1 MAEGGEL
8 GMPAPFPREYRASG
22 VLMPLLSLP
31 CRYGIG
37 DLGPTALAWIDRL
50 REAGQGWWQ
59 ALPLGPTGYG
69 NSPYQPLSSF
79 AGNELVV
86 SPDGL
91 MEEGLLRPEDC
102 SGYPNSPDVI
112 DYAAVIAFKRRLLET
127 AFRNFMAGNAAT
139 LRLPFERFG
148 ATHAYWLDDHALFR
162 ALKDK
167 YGGAH
172 YLEWPAELVRR
183 DASALATIRVE
194 LREQIDEVRFS
205 QFLLFRQAKALT
217 DYARSKSI
225 HLIGDLPFFVSP
237 DSSDLWANPE
247 FFLLDSARRPRFV
260 AGVPPD
266 YFSAHGQRWG
276 NPVYCWDSLR
286 STGYRWWVERLR
298 ARLKHVHVV
307 RLDHFR
313 AFAAA
318 WHVPAQAE
326 TAQTGEW
333 SSGPGA
339 DFFQIVAKELGGLP
353 FIAEDLGLITPDV
366 SALRDQ
372 FGIPGTRVL
381 QFAFDGNNGNPHRPD
396 NYASNTVVYTGT
408 HDNATS
414 RGWFEEAPDH
424 ERQDLWRYLR
434 REPGSV
440 DQVAPILIAAA
451 WESQAALAIMPLS
464 DLLNLGNEARLNRPG
479 SPDGNWSWR
488 CDEKLLDS
496 TTFEWLR
503 ELTQRCGRGVRQA
516 SV

>member
-148 ATHAYWLDDHALFR
+148 VTHAYWLDDYALFR

-225 HLIGDLPFFVSP
+225 HLSATYRSSFHPTPAIFGQIRNFFCSIAHADHVSSP
-237 DSSDLWANPE
+237 VSHPIISVHTASDGATLYIAGIRFDRPVIAGGSSDCA
-247 FFLLDSARRPRFV
+247 
-260 AGVPPD
+260 
-266 YFSAHGQRWG
+266 
-276 NPVYCWDSLR
+276 
-286 STGYRWWVERLR
+286 
-298 ARLKHVHVV
+298 
-307 RLDHFR
+307 
-313 AFAAA
+313 
-318 WHVPAQAE
+318 PA
-326 TAQTGEW
+326 
-333 SSGPGA
+333 
-339 DFFQIVAKELGGLP
+339 
-353 FIAEDLGLITPDV
+353 
-366 SALRDQ
+366 
-372 FGIPGTRVL
+372 
-381 QFAFDGNNGNPHRPD
+381 
-396 NYASNTVVYTGT
+396 
-408 HDNATS
+408 
-414 RGWFEEAPDH
+414 
-424 ERQDLWRYLR
+424 
-434 REPGSV
+434 
-440 DQVAPILIAAA
+440 
-451 WESQAALAIMPLS
+451 
-464 DLLNLGNEARLNRPG
+464 
-479 SPDGNWSWR
+479 
-488 CDEKLLDS
+488 
-496 TTFEWLR
+496 
-503 ELTQRCGRGVRQA
+503 
-516 SV
+516 

>member
-1 MAEGGEL
+1 
-8 GMPAPFPREYRASG
+8 
-22 VLMPLLSLP
+22 
-31 CRYGIG
+31 
-37 DLGPTALAWIDRL
+37 
-50 REAGQGWWQ
+50 
-59 ALPLGPTGYG
+59 
-69 NSPYQPLSSF
+69 
-79 AGNELVV
+79 
-86 SPDGL
+86 
-91 MEEGLLRPEDC
+91 
-102 SGYPNSPDVI
+102 
-112 DYAAVIAFKRRLLET
+112 
-127 AFRNFMAGNAAT
+127 
-139 LRLPFERFG
+139 
-148 ATHAYWLDDHALFR
+148 
-162 ALKDK
+162 
-167 YGGAH
+167 
-172 YLEWPAELVRR
+172 
-183 DASALATIRVE
+183 
-194 LREQIDEVRFS
+194 
-205 QFLLFRQAKALT
+205 
-217 DYARSKSI
+217 
-225 HLIGDLPFFVSP
+225 
-237 DSSDLWANPE
+237 
-247 FFLLDSARRPRFV
+247 
-260 AGVPPD
+260 
-266 YFSAHGQRWG
+266 
-276 NPVYCWDSLR
+276 
-286 STGYRWWVERLR
+286 LR

-339 DFFQIVAKELGGLP
+339 DFFQIVARELGGLP

-381 QFAFDGNNGNPHRPD
+381 QFAFDGNNDNPHRPD